1 MIRAQRCQPLC
12 VPKKICIYIWNYR
25 LFCLILPTKDE
36 SRNFWKKHNDDFKT
50 IINSIHPAI
59 PAGHYGGRIR
69 TATC

>member
-1 MIRAQRCQPLC
+1 MKVEIS
-12 VPKKICIYIWNYR
+12 
-25 LFCLILPTKDE
+25 E
-36 SRNFWKKHNDDFKT
+36 KKHNDDFKT